1 MPIFDQAMMGMQFKH
16 PEILWALF
24 LLIIPILIHLFQL
37 RRFTRTPFT
46 NVAMLQKVVSESRKS
61 NTLKKW
67 LLLFTRLLLLAAIIL
82 AFAQPFSSSNTALQE
97 KETVVYLDDSFSMQ
111 AKNNGISLLEKAV
124 QDVVKNIDGER
135 TFSLF
140 TNERTFANVKLSD
153 VQNSLL
159 SLPYS
164 YKQLNLDEI
173 GLKANSLF
181 SSNNGTVK
189 NLIVLS
195 DFQERISEGNIQLD
209 TTIRTHFVPM
219 EPKEVGNIS
228 IDSVFVQEGLN
239 DQNTL
244 KVFLSGGTTDNPLP
258 ISLFNDNE
266 LIAKTAAKFNSDGSA
281 EVEFTIP
288 ANQRLNG
295 RLSIMDNALG
305 YDNRF
310 YFNINDKKKVKVL
323 AISESDSD
331 YLDRLFR
338 DEEFEFQKYGLA
350 QLDYS
355 VLDEQNV
362 VVLDNLT
369 SIPNSLQ
376 NVLRTFKNEGGSLII
391 VPASTTDIASYNSLL
406 SAWSGT
412 QLTQKVVSE
421 TRLTEITFDHPLY
434 RNVFE
439 QRVTNFQYPFVKA
452 YYNVQ
457 TSLPIALAMDGGNP
471 FLLGDDGFYVFT
483 VPLELENSNFINSPL
498 IVPTFYNMAQSSLQ
512 QSRPYQTIGETSVVD
527 VPAEMG
533 NDEILKVSKEG
544 YEFIPLQ
551 QSFPNRVRLTFDQNP
566 TEDGIYGIIQNQ
578 QLLQNIS
585 FNYPRT
591 ESQLKYLDLGSL
603 ENVNTM
609 DSIPELFEYL
619 KAENDI
625 AAYWKWFVILALL
638 LALIEV
644 LIQKFVT

>member
-37 RRFTRTPFT
+37 RRFTKTPFT

-124 QDVVKNIDGER
+124 QDIVKNIDGER

-164 YKQLNLDEI
+164 YKQLNLEEI

-355 VLDEQNV
+355 VLDDQNV

-391 VPASTTDIASYNSLL
+391 VPASTADVASYNSLL

-421 TRLTEITFDHPLY
+421 TRLTQITFDHPLY

-551 QSFPNRVRLTFDQNP
+551 QNFPNRVRLTFDQNP

>member
-124 QDVVKNIDGER
+124 QDIVKNIDGER

-164 YKQLNLDEI
+164 YKQLNLEEI

-219 EPKEVGNIS
+219 EPEEVGNIS

-258 ISLFNDNE
+258 ISLFDDNE

-338 DEEFEFQKYGLA
+338 DGEFEFQKYGLA

-355 VLDEQNV
+355 VLDDQNV

-391 VPASTTDIASYNSLL
+391 VPASTADVASYNSLL

-421 TRLTEITFDHPLY
+421 TRLTQITFDHPLY

-512 QSRPYQTIGETSVVD
+512 QSRPYQIIGETSVVD

-551 QSFPNRVRLTFDQNP
+551 QSFPTRVRLTFDQNP
-566 TEDGIYGIIQNQ
+566 TEDGIYGIVQNQ
-578 QLLQNIS
+578 QTLQNLS

-591 ESQLKYLDLGSL
+591 ESQLKYLDLVSL

>member
-1 MPIFDQAMMGMQFKH
+1 MQFKH

-173 GLKANSLF
+173 GLKANNLF

-219 EPKEVGNIS
+219 EPEEMMNIS

-239 DQNTL
+239 NQNTL

-323 AISESDSD
+323 AISESESD

-355 VLDEQNV
+355 VLDDQNV

-391 VPASTTDIASYNSLL
+391 VPASTADVASYNSLL

-421 TRLTEITFDHPLY
+421 TRLTQITFDHPLY

-512 QSRPYQTIGETSVVD
+512 QSRPYQIIGETSVVD

-566 TEDGIYGIIQNQ
+566 TEDGIYGIVQNQ

-603 ENVNTM
+603 EDVNTM

>member
-1 MPIFDQAMMGMQFKH
+1 MQFKH

-37 RRFTRTPFT
+37 RRFTKTPFT

-124 QDVVKNIDGER
+124 QDVVKNIDQER

-164 YKQLNLDEI
+164 YNQLNLDEI

-181 SSNNGTVK
+181 SSNNGTIK

-219 EPKEVGNIS
+219 EPEEMGNIS

-239 DQNTL
+239 DQKTL

-391 VPASTTDIASYNSLL
+391 VPASTADVASYNSLL

-421 TRLTEITFDHPLY
+421 TRLTQITFDHPLY

-566 TEDGIYGIIQNQ
+566 TEDGIYGIEQNQ

>member
-37 RRFTRTPFT
+37 RRFTKTPFT

-219 EPKEVGNIS
+219 EPEEMMNIS

-323 AISESDSD
+323 AISESESD

-355 VLDEQNV
+355 VLDDQNV

-551 QSFPNRVRLTFDQNP
+551 QNFPNRVRLTFDQNP
-566 TEDGIYGIIQNQ
+566 TEDGIYGIVQNQ
-578 QLLQNIS
+578 QTLQNIS

-591 ESQLKYLDLGSL
+591 ESQLKYLDLVSM

>member
-124 QDVVKNIDGER
+124 QDIVKNIDGER

-219 EPKEVGNIS
+219 EPEEVGNIS

-258 ISLFNDNE
+258 ISLFDDNE

-323 AISESDSD
+323 AISESESD

-355 VLDEQNV
+355 VLDDQNV

-391 VPASTTDIASYNSLL
+391 VPASTADVASYNSLL

-512 QSRPYQTIGETSVVD
+512 QSRPYQIIGETSVVD

-551 QSFPNRVRLTFDQNP
+551 QSFPTRVRLTFDQNP
-566 TEDGIYGIIQNQ
+566 TEDGIYGIVQNQ
-578 QLLQNIS
+578 QTLQNLS
-585 FNYPRT
+585 FNYPRM

>member
-37 RRFTRTPFT
+37 RRFTKTPFT

-124 QDVVKNIDGER
+124 QDIVKNIDGER

-164 YKQLNLDEI
+164 YKQLNLEEI

-295 RLSIMDNALG
+295 RLSIMDNPLG

-391 VPASTTDIASYNSLL
+391 VPANTTDIASYNSLL

-421 TRLTEITFDHPLY
+421 TRLTQITFDHPLY

-457 TSLPIALAMDGGNP
+457 TSLPVALAMDGGNP
-471 FLLGDDGFYVFT
+471 FLLGDDGFYVFS

-512 QSRPYQTIGETSVVD
+512 QSRPYQTIGEASVVD

-566 TEDGIYGIIQNQ
+566 TEDGIYGIVQNQ
-578 QLLQNIS
+578 QTLQNIS

>member
-37 RRFTRTPFT
+37 RRFIKTPFT

-164 YKQLNLDEI
+164 YKQLNLVEI

-195 DFQERISEGNIQLD
+195 DFQERISEDNSQLD

-219 EPKEVGNIS
+219 ESEAVGNIS

-310 YFNINDKKKVKVL
+310 YFNINDKKKIKVL
-323 AISESDSD
+323 AISESESD

-338 DEEFEFQKYGLA
+338 DGEFEFQKYGLA

-355 VLDEQNV
+355 VLDDQNV

-376 NVLRTFKNEGGSLII
+376 NVLRTFKNGGGSLII
-391 VPASTTDIASYNSLL
+391 VPASTADIASYNSLL

-421 TRLTEITFDHPLY
+421 TRLTQITFDHPLY

-512 QSRPYQTIGETSVVD
+512 QSRPYQTIGETSLVD

-566 TEDGIYGIIQNQ
+566 TEDGVYGIVQNQ

>member
-124 QDVVKNIDGER
+124 QDIVKNIDGER

-164 YKQLNLDEI
+164 YKQLNLEEI

-219 EPKEVGNIS
+219 EPEEVGNIS

-258 ISLFNDNE
+258 ISLFDDNE

-338 DEEFEFQKYGLA
+338 DGEFEFQKYGLA

-355 VLDEQNV
+355 VLDDQNV

-391 VPASTTDIASYNSLL
+391 VPASTADVASYNSLL

-421 TRLTEITFDHPLY
+421 TRLTQITFDHPLY

-512 QSRPYQTIGETSVVD
+512 QSRPYQIIGETSVVD

-551 QSFPNRVRLTFDQNP
+551 QSFPTRVRLTFDQNP
-566 TEDGIYGIIQNQ
+566 TEDGIYGIVQNQ
-578 QLLQNIS
+578 QTLQNLS
-585 FNYPRT
+585 FNYPRM